1 MDVGRRTITHRL
13 LGGVAAWVLVA
24 VVLRAFVVQPE
35 MCPVVTPAEVTAA
48 VVETVGWFERNQLDD
63 GTWLYRYDKD
73 DDVDLG
79 GYNLTRHA
87 GVTMSLYQA
96 DAAGVSG
103 ARSIADAGTAF
114 ALDNL
119 ITAGDGLAFHRGSAD
134 VRVGATALLVAGLV
148 IRRDTTGA
156 ATYDE
161 EMVEMGEFLIGQ
173 IEANGA
179 VLAGWDPDTGLPVPD
194 SYSKFFTGEVFWA
207 LASLARVEPDGPWRD
222 AAESIGMYIVEERD
236 EAEEV
241 WPPLPDHWASYAFV
255 ELGGGDADYI
265 ERQQALFGGQVRYE
279 SQRDTD
285 WWTYLTRG
293 RRALGAGVGTLGEAL
308 GNLWQVAPDDDV
320 AARGACLAGML
331 VERQVDADEA
341 LSERDPGRTAGAWF
355 QFGVTQMDDQQHA
368 MSALLLTMPI
378 LESLS

>member
-1 MDVGRRTITHRL
+1 MA
-13 LGGVAAWVLVA
+13 GGVAAWVLVA

-35 MCPVVTPAEVTAA
+35 LCPTVTPQRATEA

-96 DAAGVSG
+96 DAAGVPG
-103 ARSIADAGTAF
+103 AREIADAGTVF

-119 ITAGDGLAFHRGSAD
+119 IPAGDGLAFHRGAAD
-134 VRVGATALLVAGLV
+134 VRVGATALMVAGLV
-148 IRRDTTGA
+148 IRGDTTGEDRWA
-156 ATYDE
+156 RE
-161 EMVEMGEFLIGQ
+161 LVEMGEFLLGQ
-173 IEANGA
+173 IEPSGA
-179 VLAGWDPDTGLPVPD
+179 VLATWDPDTSAPVPE
-194 SYSKFFTGEVFWA
+194 SYSKFFTGEVMWA
-207 LASLARVEPDGPWRD
+207 LASLARVQPGSGWREPAERIATYVSTVRD
-222 AAESIGMYIVEERD
+222 DVED
-236 EAEEV
+236 W

-255 ELGGGDADYI
+255 ELGGGDPDYV

-293 RRALGAGVGTLGEAL
+293 RRAAGAGVGTLGEAL
-308 GNLWQVAPDDDV
+308 GNLWRVAPRDDV
-320 AARGACLAGML
+320 AERGACLAAML
-331 VERQVDADEA
+331 VERQIDATEA
-341 LSERDPGRTAGAWF
+341 AEELDPGRSAGAWF

-378 LESLS
+378 LEMQTQ